1 MLFKDNIINF
11 TSLLFSVHIKKNNNS
26 KDSYV
31 NFPVTYFFL
40 FTRKIKKIRREKG
53 KLRHKMD
60 MKMIIPGDRH
70 DFSDDIGLFNLG
82 KIKNKAVCI

>member
-1 MLFKDNIINF
+1 MLIF
-11 TSLLFSVHIKKNNNS
+11 LLLIFFYLLEK
-26 KDSYV
+26 
-31 NFPVTYFFL
+31 FVTYFFL

>member
-1 MLFKDNIINF
+1 MSWIF
-11 TSLLFSVHIKKNNNS
+11 
-26 KDSYV
+26 
-31 NFPVTYFFL
+31 
-40 FTRKIKKIRREKG
+40 IKKIRREKG